1 MGNAIRRTA
10 THGTAVKINGGRR
23 FSSLFTN
30 FFGRGKLDGRGIY
43 CYPGCLEGRGF
54 DECGQHGFVV
64 LDIDEKKRTVSDTFV
79 PFAKRRLYT
88 VDVDVTG
95 CSHSVEMA
103 ECIKEQLA
111 EASCQ
116 SSDLVKI
123 VLNGALD
130 VSSEKNINY
139 LVQYFSG
146 DF

>member
-1 MGNAIRRTA
+1 M
-10 THGTAVKINGGRR
+10 
-23 FSSLFTN
+23 
-30 FFGRGKLDGRGIY
+30 
-43 CYPGCLEGRGF
+43 
-54 DECGQHGFVV
+54 
-64 LDIDEKKRTVSDTFV
+64 

-146 DF
+146 DFYFVKIYDETTLKVQPADYCNDESLKGEYVRTVLSAEDISEEEKASIIRLGLQILGNEEVLL